1 MRKLLINIFCILI
14 PVLYIGVAKAEGC
27 KILSGTNNL
36 NSHGGSIIKYKNY
49 YYLFG
54 ENRNNKGIVENISVY
69 KTSNFCS
76 WFFSGNAF
84 YSSYNH
90 NTGASGIIERPKV
103 IYSVRKKM
111 FYMYFHHELPN
122 TGYNSALIGV
132 ASSKNI
138 VGPYKYIRSFRINPG
153 ILPKHTK
160 NIDDLKYNNF
170 FKRDFLK
177 GQMSRD
183 LTVYQEGENVF
194 LISSSEDN
202 STLIISQLDSTLT
215 SLNGNYNRISPHGY
229 NEAPILFKE
238 GNTYFLITSGVSGW
252 KPNRAKLYKSNN
264 LLTNW
269 VYVGTPIKGSKSD
282 IDTTFGGQG
291 AFIFRYNMNDYIFLD
306 SWNPENLSKSKILIK
321 KVYWE
326 NGNPYL
332 K

>member
-1 MRKLLINIFCILI
+1 MKRVLFNIILFSI
-14 PVLYIGVAKAEGC
+14 AFLYIGNTKAGNC
-27 KILSGTNNL
+27 NILLGFDNINA
-36 NSHGGSIIKYKNY
+36 HGGNIIKYENF

-54 ENRNNKGIVENISVY
+54 ENRNNKGVVKNINVY
-69 KTSNFCS
+69 KTSDFCS
-76 WFFSGNAF
+76 WTFSGNAF
-84 YSSYNH
+84 YSNNNH
-90 NTGASGIIERPKV
+90 NIGASGIIERPKV
-103 IYSVRKKM
+103 IYSVSKKR

-132 ASSKNI
+132 ASSQNI

-153 ILPKHTK
+153 VLPRHTK
-160 NIDDLKYNNF
+160 NINELKYSDF
-170 FKRDFLK
+170 FKRDFHK

-183 LTVYQEGENVF
+183 LTVYQEGGDVF

-202 STLIISQLDSTLT
+202 STLIVSQLDSTLAN
-215 SLNGNYNRISPHGY
+215 LNGNYNRISPHGY

-252 KPNRAKLYKSNN
+252 KPNKAKLYKSKN
-264 LLTNW
+264 LLDDW
-269 VYVGTPIKGSKSD
+269 VYVGTPIRSSKSN
-282 IDTTFGGQG
+282 INTTFGGQG
-291 AFIFRYNMNDYIFLD
+291 AFIFKYNMDDYIFLD
-306 SWNPENLSKSKILIK
+306 SWDSENLSKSNILIK